1 MTDRVLI
8 GKKGSDYGL
17 WVAEPGGD
25 VLNDTDKEM
34 LLSSNIVGTA
44 QILMFQNISVA
55 ANATATQN
63 YLSNGGGKSFFN
75 YWINAD
81 YLGGAD
87 ASNYNSG
94 LGFSGWFISVKNKYV
109 NSTTNQIEVTNV
121 HTSNAYNILVL
132 VVNQAAA

>member
-8 GKKGSDYGL
+8 GKKGSEYGL

-34 LLSSNIVGTA
+34 LLSSAVVGTA
-44 QILMFQNISVA
+44 QILMFQNIAVA

-75 YWINAD
+75 WWINAD

-94 LGFSGWFISVKNKYV
+94 IGFAGAFLTVKNKYV
-109 NSTTNQIEVTNV
+109 NATTNQIEVTNV
-121 HTSNAYNILVL
+121 NNSAANVLVL